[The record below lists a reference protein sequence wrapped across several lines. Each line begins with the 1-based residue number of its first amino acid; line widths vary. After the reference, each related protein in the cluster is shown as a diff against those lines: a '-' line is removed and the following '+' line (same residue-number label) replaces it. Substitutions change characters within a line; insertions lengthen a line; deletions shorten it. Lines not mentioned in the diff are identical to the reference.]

1 MGQRQWTRA
10 ELDVRKARG
19 AQSHP
24 KAAGPQ
30 RYREQPEQRVNER
43 HSMPI
48 DLTRFAINDHDW
60 DSPIVADRVAALT
73 ADLPP
78 LAGAA
83 SGTGFRL
90 ELQAN
95 EMIEE
100 SLHTLKHQLGLVDR
114 QVPSYTDRHGRLVC
128 WTVQRDDVWRIADTS
143 GQHIPTW
150 STVREDRRPLYS
162 MMSTAMILRGLTP
175 MRDPRPPV
183 WAYLANEHG
192 KPPPSNLRALVCD
205 STCGNGLPACHGHH
219 VYPGHVA
226 LLLHIKPTD
235 AVASNYS
242 RWDLALAGWYVPADI
257 LDAAHFS
264 HLLAA
269 HHPGPELP
277 TARNWAPV
285 LRRLARASAVR
296 AFDLTPGIPG
306 MDRSQEAIDTDK
318 RDRTMQV
325 ALPALKS
332 SAIQQIVRG
341 PSWDQADA
349 WWSYAVK
356 HKPTARL
363 YRRHAR
369 LPVDQLDKPGTDG
382 DSA

>member
-1 MGQRQWTRA
+1 
-10 ELDVRKARG
+10 
-19 AQSHP
+19 
-24 KAAGPQ
+24 
-30 RYREQPEQRVNER
+30 
-43 HSMPI
+43 
-48 DLTRFAINDHDW
+48 
-60 DSPIVADRVAALT
+60 
-73 ADLPP
+73 
-78 LAGAA
+78 
-83 SGTGFRL
+83 
-90 ELQAN
+90 
-95 EMIEE
+95 
-100 SLHTLKHQLGLVDR
+100 
-114 QVPSYTDRHGRLVC
+114 
-128 WTVQRDDVWRIADTS
+128 
-143 GQHIPTW
+143 
-150 STVREDRRPLYS
+150 
-162 MMSTAMILRGLTP
+162 MMSTAMIVRGLTP
-175 MRDPRPPV
+175 MRDPTPPV

-192 KPPPSNLRALVCD
+192 TPPPSNLRSLVCD
-205 STCGNGLPACHGHH
+205 SSCGNGLPACHGHH

-226 LLLHIKPTD
+226 LLLHINPTD

-257 LDAAHFS
+257 LDAAHFA

-277 TARNWAPV
+277 AARNWAPS

-325 ALPALKS
+325 ALPALRRS
-332 SAIQQIVRG
+332 TVQQIVHG
-341 PSWDQADA
+341 PSWEHADA

-363 YRRHAR
+363 YRRHAS
-369 LPVDQLDKPGTDG
+369 LPVDQLGQPGIEG